1 MKPIWKSTFLL
12 HAETDEYLE
21 NITKAKEALHVAVE
35 SHKKTYCS
43 FSGGKDSTVLLWMA
57 LQEKPTMLV
66 LHIDFGRW
74 LMPRTIFADICN
86 NAKKQ
91 GGRNFRIEG
100 SEQWE
105 KAGRKLPKGGIF
117 GKVLFG
123 RIEPQ
128 LHEEGYDCCLL
139 GLRAEESRKRA
150 SRTKDKAWDMAT
162 IDTAYP
168 ISHLSWMDV
177 WACIISNKLPYLSHY
192 DDQEAIGIGYDKSRI
207 SSFFT
212 AGRGMMAIHK
222 VMMPEELH
230 QMI

>member
-12 HAETDEYLE
+12 HSESEEYLDSIE
-21 NITKAKEALHVAVE
+21 KARKNLVE
-35 SHKKTYCS
+35 VIKNHKKTYCS
-43 FSGGKDSTVLLWMA
+43 FSGGKDSTVLLWLA
-57 LQEKPTMLV
+57 LQADPSMMV

-74 LMPRTIFADICN
+74 LMPRPIFAEICQ
-86 NAKKQ
+86 NAKLQ
-91 GGRNFRIEG
+91 GVQAMRIEG

-105 KAGRKLPKGGIF
+105 NAGRSLPKGGIF

-128 LHEEGYDCCLL
+128 LHKEGYDCCLL

-150 SRTKDKAWDMAT
+150 ARTKDRAWSMAT

-168 ISHLSWMDV
+168 ISHMSWMDV
-177 WACIISNKLPYLSHY
+177 WACIVSNNLPYLAHY
-192 DDQEAIGIGYDKSRI
+192 DDQEAMGIGYDKSRI

-212 AGRGMMAIHK
+212 AGRGMMAVHK

-230 QMI
+230 QYL